1 MNFIRFFQGPE
12 GENSSKRLAGL
23 ATTFVLLG
31 ISIATAVHFI
41 KADKNAELIDLIE
54 TLCFFAAGLLA
65 AGLADILMT
74 KKYGKNLANPS
85 SN

>member
-1 MNFIRFFQGPE
+1 MKFLTFFQGPE

-23 ATTFVLLG
+23 LTTFVMLG
-31 ISIATAVHFI
+31 ISIATSVHFI
-41 KADKNAELIDLIE
+41 RTDKNNELIDLIE

-65 AGLADILMT
+65 AGLADILMN
-74 KKYGKNLANPS
+74 KKYGKNLASPS